1 MALAPLHVIVLVWY
15 CMLWSYILVLH
26 VSSTPRYD
34 AERFVW
40 SEDIMRFDTVLM

>member
-15 CMLWSYILVLH
+15 RLLWSYILVLH

-40 SEDIMRFDTVLM
+40 SEDSMLFDTVLL